1 MERYICIHGHFY
13 QPPRENAWLESIE
26 IQDSA
31 YPYHDWNEK
40 TTEECYAA
48 NAASRIF
55 DEQGRI
61 VKIVNNYTRISYN
74 FGPTLLAWLE
84 TNAPDV
90 YESILEGDRQS
101 QTLFSG
107 HGSALAQAYNHMIL
121 PLANRRDKETQVIW
135 GIKDFEHRFGRKPEG
150 MWLPETAVDLE
161 TLEIL
166 ADHGILFTILAPHQA
181 KRMRPIG
188 ENAWQH
194 VADGKIAPTMPYLQK
209 LSSGHAISIFF
220 YDGHIAQ
227 DVAFEHLLDNGES
240 FAGRLMDGFSEAQ
253 EQSQIVH
260 IATDGESYGHHH
272 RFGEMAL
279 SYALE
284 YIESKG
290 LARLTNY
297 GEYLEKFPPA
307 YEVEIFEN
315 SSWSCSH
322 GIERWRSDCGCSSGS
337 QPEWN
342 QQWRKPLRE
351 ALEWLRDI
359 VSPAYQ
365 RKLVSFLKDPWEAR
379 NDYIKIIL
387 DRSEEKIEHFLKQH
401 AVRPLKKNEKI
412 MVLSLLESQRHTM
425 LMFTSCGWFFD
436 DISGI
441 ETVQIIQYAGRVL
454 QLHEEIFGDAMEPRF
469 LELLARAG
477 SNFIE
482 HKDGRHI
489 FEKWVKPAMPDLK
502 KVGAHYAV
510 SSLFEDYPE
519 RTSIFCYTAERDDYK
534 RSEVGRAKLV
544 VGRAMIS
551 SQITWNASR
560 LTFSVLHLGDHNL
573 YCAVLAGDMENYQL
587 LEQELFQAFKTVD
600 FQKVMRILDHYFRYS
615 IYSLKFLFRD
625 EQRKVLNLIMKPT
638 LNDAETAYRRLYNF
652 NAPMIRF
659 LKDADI
665 PVPQSLSIAVNLV
678 VNADLRRTL
687 AQEKFNPA
695 VIASLLKE
703 AELTGTSLN
712 TDILGHTLKH
722 RLEQM
727 AKRFFDNPVEFELL
741 ENLNE
746 VIMTL
751 NTLPFHVNIFKIQWP
766 IYKIRQTEY
775 PVILEKAE
783 AGEEDAQKWID
794 HFTSLCNNLSLVI

>member
-40 TTEECYAA
+40 ITEECYAA

-61 VKIVNNYTRISYN
+61 VQIVNNYSRISYN

-90 YESILEGDRQS
+90 YKSILEGDRQS
-101 QTLFSG
+101 QELFSG

-135 GIKDFEHRFGRKPEG
+135 GIRDFEHRFGRKPEG
-150 MWLPETAVDLE
+150 MWLPETALDLE

-181 KRMRPIG
+181 KRIRPIG
-188 ENAWQH
+188 EKAWQN
-194 VADGKIAPTMPYLQK
+194 VEDGKIGPTISYLHK
-209 LSSGHAISIFF
+209 LPSGHSISIFF
-220 YDGHIAQ
+220 YDGHIAR
-227 DVAFEHLLDNGES
+227 DVAFEKLLDKGES
-240 FAGRLMDGFSEAQ
+240 FAGRLMDGFSE
-253 EQSQIVH
+253 EQKRSQIVH

-279 SYALE
+279 SYALN

-297 GEYLEKFPPA
+297 GEYLEKFPPE

-315 SSWSCSH
+315 SSWSCPH

-337 QPEWN
+337 RPEWN

-351 ALEWLRDI
+351 ALAWLRDM

-379 NDYIKIIL
+379 NDYIQIIL
-387 DRSEEKIEHFLKQH
+387 DRSEEKIEHFLKRH
-401 AVRPLKKNEKI
+401 AARPLKRDEKI
-412 MVLSLLESQRHTM
+412 MILSLLESQRHTM

-454 QLHEEIFGDAMEPRF
+454 QLNEEIFGDAMEPRF
-469 LELLARAG
+469 LKLLERAG
-477 SNFIE
+477 SNFVE

-489 FEKWVKPAMPDLK
+489 FEKWVKPAMLDLK

-544 VGRAMIS
+544 VGRATIVS
-551 SQITWNASR
+551 EITWNFSR
-560 LTFSVLHLGDHNL
+560 LTFGVLHLGEHNL

-587 LEQELFQAFKTVD
+587 LEQELFQAFNTVD
-600 FQKVMRILDHYFRYS
+600 FQKVTQILDHYFGYC

-638 LNDAETAYRRLYNF
+638 LNDAEMVYRRLYKF

-659 LKDADI
+659 LKDTDI
-665 PVPQSLSIAVNLV
+665 PVPQFLSIAANLV

-687 AQEKFNPA
+687 EQGKFNSA
-695 VIASLLKE
+695 VIDPILKE
-703 AELTGTSLN
+703 AELIGTSLN
-712 TDILGHTLKH
+712 ADILGHTLKH
-722 RLEQM
+722 RFERM
-727 AKRFFDNPVEFELL
+727 GKRFFDNPVEFELL

-746 VIMTL
+746 AIMIL
-751 NTLPFHVNIFKIQWP
+751 NTLPFHVNLTKIQWF
-766 IYKIRQTEY
+766 IYKVRQAEY
-775 PVILEKAE
+775 PVILKKAE

-794 HFTSLCNNLSLVI
+794 HFTTLCNNLSLVI